1 MKVPPADDLR
11 RVLLRLP
18 LTLLLGILVWV
29 ALRPAL
35 DGIASIMAEVLLRA
49 YEVPRVTGLV
59 SNRHWVEVRRSDS
72 PPSSSLPSLPLTGV
86 HFNTV
91 VLLALALAL
100 PRPWSRR
107 QVERLAMAW
116 MVLLLT
122 QVLNLV
128 FEVKSLYATRCGAW
142 SLENYTPLAR
152 DLFGFLQV
160 LTDLP
165 LRFAAPFVVWYGFNA
180 DVVSGLIGG
189 GGTSGTGTGTGRET
203 GTRPQRPRRR

>member
-11 RVLLRLP
+11 RVLCRLP
-18 LTLLLGILVWV
+18 MTLLLGMLLWA

-35 DGIASIMAEVLLRA
+35 DGIASTMAEVLVRA
-49 YEVPRVTGLV
+49 YEVPRVTRLV

-122 QVLNLV
+122 QALNLV

-189 GGTSGTGTGTGRET
+189 GEESGTGRGGER
-203 GTRPQRPRRR
+203 GARPQRPRRR